1 VDGSAVNEISKL
13 TKETLQIEKDG
24 YLFSPLLLHPV
35 IYNPTIKTLNIH
47 SLSGII
53 DFLKND
59 TTIYPD
65 SLIHIADYDTVVV
78 ISPILLP
85 HKNREIFIAASLRNY
100 NKFNFGT
107 FMNHEEFIIDLLSMF
122 EDTEDRQ
129 ALIAYAS
136 KLTSENNVT
145 VTDNGISQQ
154 AQVRK
159 GISGAL
165 KDNEK
170 APSIVTLT
178 PFRTFR
184 EIQQP
189 SSQFLFRIKEG
200 QGVPRC
206 ALFEAD
212 GARWKDE
219 AVHEIAEYLKT
230 EMEENGLT
238 YQIIK

>member
-1 VDGSAVNEISKL
+1 MDVSAVNEISKL
-13 TKETLQIEKDG
+13 TKESLQVERDG
-24 YLFSPLLLHPV
+24 YLFSPLMLHPV
-35 IYNPTIKTLNIH
+35 VYNPEIKALVVH

-53 DFLKND
+53 DFLKSSAD
-59 TTIYPD
+59 VCPD
-65 SLIHIADYDTVVV
+65 SIIHIEDYNKVKVL
-78 ISPILLP
+78 SPVMLP
-85 HKNREIFIAASLRNY
+85 HKNREHYVVASLRDY
-100 NKFNFGT
+100 ERFNFDS
-107 FMNHEEFIIDLLSMF
+107 FMDHEEFIIKLLSMF
-122 EDTEDRQ
+122 EDSEDRQ
-129 ALIAYAS
+129 VLISYAS
-136 KLTSENNVT
+136 KLTSENNINI
-145 VTDNGISQQ
+145 TDNGVSQT

-165 KDNEK
+165 TYNEK
-170 APSIVTLT
+170 APSIVILT

-219 AVHEIAEYLKT
+219 AVHGIAEYLQT
-230 EMEENGLT
+230 EMYDNKLK